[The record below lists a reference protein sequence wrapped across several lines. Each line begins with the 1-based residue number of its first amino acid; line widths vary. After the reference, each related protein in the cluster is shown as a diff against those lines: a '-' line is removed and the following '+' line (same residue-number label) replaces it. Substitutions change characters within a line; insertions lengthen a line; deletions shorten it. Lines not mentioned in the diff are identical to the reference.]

1 MWVFNLLR
9 LRAIKCFLFSIAF
22 YFAIG
27 INSPDFISNSKTS
40 IFNKEYWTSSSLHS
54 NAEGLLAEMEEGEE
68 DFFYSNTISFAFNI
82 CFQSH
87 IFHFYP
93 IAFLFKS
100 FRIQAHLLNIPPPI
114 A

>member
-27 INSPDFISNSKTS
+27 INSPDFISNSKTY

-68 DFFYSNTISFAFNI
+68 DFFYSNTISFAFI
-82 CFQSH
+82 IYFQSH
-87 IFHFYP
+87 ISNFYP
-93 IAFLFKS
+93 IAFLFKT
-100 FRIQAHLLNIPPPI
+100 FQIQAHLLNIPPPI
-114 A
+114 M